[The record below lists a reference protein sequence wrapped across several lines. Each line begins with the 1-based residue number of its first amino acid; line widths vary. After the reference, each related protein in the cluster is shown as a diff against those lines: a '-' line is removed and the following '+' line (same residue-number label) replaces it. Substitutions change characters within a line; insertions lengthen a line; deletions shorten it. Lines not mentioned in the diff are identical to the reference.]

1 MGKITGLERPE
12 DVPPKVLKMYRAVL
26 ELIEEGADTAGF
38 RVSTVTDRAGIGK
51 GTAYEYFETK
61 EEIVACAVVNYL
73 QQLFGSLRQILSG
86 IGTFEGQLDFL
97 LNEMEKQDGR
107 KFCFLRFVHILTDN
121 SEFSKSVQ
129 QKIES
134 EEFTYYRP
142 LVVFS
147 ELIQQAV
154 DRGEL
159 REDLPVEYMVYSV
172 FSHLVTYIMALTSEE
187 NHKLSAEKLR
197 PFVKQGIL
205 DELCKKNVQK
215 E

>member
-51 GTAYEYFETK
+51 GTAYEYFDTK

-73 QQLFGSLRQILSG
+73 QQLFGSLRQTLSTLG
-86 IGTFEGQLDFL
+86 SFEEQIKYLLD
-97 LNEMEKQDGR
+97 EMDKKDGR
-107 KFCFLRFVHILTDN
+107 KFCFLRLVHILTDN
-121 SEFSKSVQ
+121 SEFSRMVQ

-134 EEFTYYRP
+134 EEFEPYMPIT
-142 LVVFS
+142 VFGD
-147 ELIQQAV
+147 LIQRAV

-159 REDLPVEYMVYSV
+159 RGDLSVEYMVYCV
-172 FSHLVTYIMALTSEE
+172 FSHLLTYIMAFTTEE
-187 NHKLSAEKLR
+187 HFKLNAQNMR
-197 PFVKQGIL
+197 PFVWQGIL
-205 DELCKKNVQK
+205 GELCKKNI
-215 E
+215 